1 MKHKTEK
8 EIIDEEVRAI
18 YDRWKK
24 LMSRDEMCAVLG
36 TVMGSAQIISRSL
49 VSDLENGFEVNDDE
63 KYALLLILTNI
74 RSLCFGNGLPL
85 SFQVQDMAAQ
95 YDDVEDRLKILVKML
110 HKQLFEDE
118 KGE

>member
-8 EIIDEEVRAI
+8 QIINDEVRAI
-18 YDRWKK
+18 YGRWKK

-49 VSDLENGFEVNDDE
+49 VSDLENGFEVNEDE

-74 RSLCFGNGLPL
+74 RSLCFKNEIPP
-85 SFQVQDMAAQ
+85 SFEVQDMAHA

-110 HKQLFEDE
+110 HKQLFEDK